1 MDYRWKNDKN
11 QTIDD
16 DEEKAILNELPIEV
30 RTKLMVD
37 FLFKEFLTTFG
48 DVFKVP
54 NKDETVKM
62 NKKINESVTKS

>member
-1 MDYRWKNDKN
+1 MEYRYKNDKN

-16 DEEKAILNELPIEV
+16 DYEKAILNELPIEV

-37 FLFKEFLTTFG
+37 FLFKEFLTTFSE
-48 DVFKVP
+48 VFKIP

-62 NKKINESVTKS
+62 NKKINEAVTRS